1 MNTIKLPTEEIKVQ
15 NSLDFY
21 LSITAVKEKSLKEIR
36 KSLYSRFM
44 SEYREDNYP
53 LIDLNKYRKKSI
65 SEEEEEIPVSQESTS
80 KMANNFLQTLQK
92 MRDQQSQE
100 EEQIPDSEDID
111 WGENPDEEDIVWDEE
126 ASDNN
131 EDFSTDETEDIVWNE
146 EDSDS
151 EDIAWD
157 EEDDESNESENIV
170 WDENDESNE
179 SSNSL
184 ENFDIDGEN
193 SPYVSHGIYLED
205 LIDGTYKVQD
215 YDETQSSS
223 LEESD
228 SSNEEEQD
236 LIFPE
241 EDIEDGNANEGN
253 ENINEFLDFSDNE
266 EDIASVENV
275 SSEPVEEG
283 EVEYSDEEWFL
294 DKPTEMGTVA
304 SHPVKKEV
312 SIEDDG
318 TAADVPSD
326 VRAFLKQH
334 PGSELLYVLKFYSKK
349 DVEKALRLGR
359 IYKKNG
365 KLFI

>member
-100 EEQIPDSEDID
+100 DEQIPDSEDID
-111 WGENPDEEDIVWDEE
+111 WGENPDEEDIVWGEE
-126 ASDNN
+126 DSDNN
-131 EDFSTDETEDIVWNE
+131 EDFSTYETEDIAWDE

-170 WDENDESNE
+170 WDEDDESNE

-184 ENFDIDGEN
+184 EDLDIDGEN

-228 SSNEEEQD
+228 SLDEEEQD
-236 LIFPE
+236 LVFPE
-241 EDIEDGNANEGN
+241 EGIEDDVTNEGTDD
-253 ENINEFLDFSDNE
+253 INEVLDFSDNE
-266 EDIASVENV
+266 EDVASVENV
-275 SSEPVEEG
+275 SSEPAEEG

-318 TAADVPSD
+318 MAADVPSD